1 MSGAAATR
9 GSILAHRMLAGKIPK
24 VTHEKNKY
32 FVISNLGAAVIV
44 FLTISS
50 PPFKALLR
58 APGCSLKDA
67 APRQANVQ
75 DRGFFFFVFVFLI
88 SHFICCLRI

>member
-1 MSGAAATR
+1 MR
-9 GSILAHRMLAGKIPK
+9 I
-24 VTHEKNKY
+24 EY

-44 FLTISS
+44 FLTIFS

-58 APGCSLKDA
+58 APGCSLEDA

-75 DRGFFFFVFVFLI
+75 DRGGFFFLLNFSFYLLFEDLI
-88 SHFICCLRI
+88 FFPIYYM